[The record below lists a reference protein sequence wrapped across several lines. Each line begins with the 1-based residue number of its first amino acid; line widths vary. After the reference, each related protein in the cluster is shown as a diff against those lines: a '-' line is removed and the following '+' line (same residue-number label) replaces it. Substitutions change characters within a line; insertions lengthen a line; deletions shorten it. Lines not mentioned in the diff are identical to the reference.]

1 MKWKDGRSGSRPN
14 ALPEMEEI
22 SSRRELQQRIQKT
35 VGWQVLVWTAGEGR
49 GHHPGAVW
57 GKTAAG
63 KEPHPADVKT
73 EEAWT
78 VENEKLIED
87 ILRHLD
93 EETQMGVMRMSVEM
107 DEKKSG
113 GGEVSHKCCNMY
125 GRPANETVGL
135 LDCYTDMNA
144 GRPDNER

>member
-1 MKWKDGRSGSRPN
+1 MSANK
-14 ALPEMEEI
+14 E
-22 SSRRELQQRIQKT
+22 REA
-35 VGWQVLVWTAGEGR
+35 VLNNRHKGN
-49 GHHPGAVW
+49 PAVIFRQFI
-57 GKTAAG
+57 KNREVQA
-63 KEPHPADVKT
+63 
-73 EEAWT
+73 